1 LPFAKLIGAR
11 ISSFRSFLKNLFG
24 LKGWGRRADE
34 LGKADLEGVPGRIR
48 KEGEKP
54 APWIRILTV

>member
-1 LPFAKLIGAR
+1 LPFAKLIGGR
-11 ISSFRSFLKNLFG
+11 FSSFRFFLKNFFG
-24 LKGWGRRADE
+24 LKGRGRRADE
-34 LGKADLEGVPGRIR
+34 LGKGDLEGVPERIR